1 MDELVGAGLVF
12 LAVCISLSV
21 LISYVVKRI
30 VPKNLIGIFL
40 VGIFDT
46 LLLMAGWSVWNQ
58 GEKTDYERLL
68 LIIQFVV
75 PISILLCGGLFF
87 FYTFFYFWYRRSHPE
102 FSYIRNTFFMAIMG
116 VLLTLLVMGGLG
128 LGERVFS
135 YKGMLCK
142 FAVDKDRCYE
152 NKAERLLRKEWCAE
166 IQSDNIRDTCY
177 RRVAYKTQ
185 DSQLCSEIDF
195 EPWRDSCK
203 NYLDN
208 LK

>member
-1 MDELVGAGLVF
+1 MKIDLLLLISLVLFPYIASASSPGADEMLQVGLVF
-12 LAVCISLSV
+12 LAVSIVLSV
-21 LISYVVKRI
+21 LISSVIKRI
-30 VPKNLIGIFL
+30 VSKNLIGILL

-46 LLLMAGWSVWNQ
+46 LLLVAGWSVWNQ
-58 GEKTDYERLL
+58 GEKTDYEGLV

-152 NKAERLLRKEWCAE
+152 NKAE
-166 IQSDNIRDTCY
+166 
-177 RRVAYKTQ
+177 
-185 DSQLCSEIDF
+185 
-195 EPWRDSCK
+195 
-203 NYLDN
+203 
-208 LK
+208 